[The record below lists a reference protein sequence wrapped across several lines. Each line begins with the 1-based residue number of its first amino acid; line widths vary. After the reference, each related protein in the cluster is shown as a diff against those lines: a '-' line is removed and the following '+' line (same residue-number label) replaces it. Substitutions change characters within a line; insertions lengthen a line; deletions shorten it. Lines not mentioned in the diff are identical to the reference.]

1 MLLRRFLSMSLF
13 VIMMLCFVSSLHAAD
28 STRVHRPRIGL
39 VLSGGGAK
47 GFAHIGVLKV
57 LEEAGIYP
65 DYIGGTSMGSI
76 IGALYALGYSP
87 DSMYTLVAKQKWSE
101 LLSDK
106 INRNYLSMADK
117 ERDGKFFAPIPFR
130 NGKIELPSG
139 VIYGQNISMLF
150 SRLCLPSYQ
159 IHDFNKLPVPFLC
172 IGSDI
177 VNGQAVVLDHGYLPE
192 AMRASMA
199 IPTVFTPQEIDN
211 TMILDG
217 GIFNNLPVKEV
228 LDMGADIIIAVNVGF
243 IPSQKEKLRSFVNI
257 LEQSFFIQ
265 NQKEMNERIS
275 ACDILITPPLEKFT
289 AASFD
294 KADTLVKIGEMAA
307 RAQIDEIKH
316 LADSLNHYY
325 PNDPMKNVSL
335 KHVAD
340 SIFVNSFEI
349 DGAKQTP
356 KGFVRGYFDFTAP
369 SWVKIDQIEEGI
381 RRLYGT
387 MSFNLI
393 TYRLN
398 HDNEGDTLVLKIDEY
413 SESHFLVGVNFNSDF
428 NASLKVEGIIK
439 NLWINGSRLRLS
451 ALLSEQPSF
460 GAVYL
465 IGNTWS
471 PPSWYKKTKQ
481 STWKWDV
488 GTGANISNYLYN
500 EYLNGKKVSSF
511 RYTDANI
518 SLFTQTTF
526 QNAVTFGIGA
536 QAEISAKNTEI
547 SFDVTTKHY
556 NLFNLYSY
564 IKFDNFDRS
573 YFPNK
578 GLQLQLNAKYVTPA
592 NTSQKSVPFVS
603 FEMTRALH
611 LYDRLTMLYGINA
624 GVTFAGQS
632 IANYKF
638 NVGGMNSYKV
648 NNSFR
653 FIGYQY
659 QEISSLNMATG
670 QFDLQYQFYKNNYVI
685 LKSNIGRF
693 DDERLNLLKLN
704 NLKYGY
710 GIAYGTPTFI
720 GPFEVNLM
728 HSPRHGILAYITL
741 GFWF

>member
-1 MLLRRFLSMSLF
+1 MIRHCPLSIIFFIASIFCLTPSLQ
-13 VIMMLCFVSSLHAAD
+13 AGD
-28 STRVHRPRIGL
+28 SIYVHRPRIGL

-76 IGALYALGYSP
+76 IGALYALGFSP
-87 DSMYTLVAKQKWSE
+87 DSMYTLVAKQKWAE

-106 INRNYLSMADK
+106 VNRNYLSMDDK
-117 ERDGKFFAPIPFR
+117 NRDGKFFAPIPFR

-150 SRLCLPSYQ
+150 SRLCLPAYQ
-159 IHDFNKLPVPFLC
+159 IHDFQKLPVPFLC

-199 IPTVFTPQEIDN
+199 IPSVFTPIEIDS
-211 TMILDG
+211 TMLLDG

-243 IPSQKEKLRSFVNI
+243 IPSRKEKLRSFVNI
-257 LEQSFFIQ
+257 LEQSFYIQ

-307 RAQIDEIKH
+307 RAQIGEIKH
-316 LADSLNHYY
+316 WADSLSRYY
-325 PNDPMKNVSL
+325 PNDPI
-335 KHVAD
+335 KHVTIKPVAD
-340 SIFVNSFEI
+340 SVYVTSFDIE
-349 DGAKQTP
+349 GTQKTP
-356 KGFVRGYFDFTAP
+356 KGFIRGYFDFTAP
-369 SWVKIDQIEEGI
+369 CWVKIDQIEEGI
-381 RRLYGT
+381 RKLYGT

-398 HDNEGDTLVLKIDEY
+398 QENEGNALVLNVDEQ
-413 SESHFLVGVNFNSDF
+413 SESRFLVGVNFNSDF

-439 NLWINGSRLRLS
+439 NKWINGSRLDLS

-465 IGNTWS
+465 VGNTWS
-471 PPSWYKKTKQ
+471 PSWYKKTRQ
-481 STWKWDV
+481 STWKWDI
-488 GTGANISNYLYN
+488 GAGANLSNYLYN
-500 EYLNGKKVSSF
+500 EYLDGKKVSSF

-526 QNAVTFGIGA
+526 KNAVTFGIGA

-556 NLFNLYSY
+556 NLINFYSY

-573 YFPNK
+573 YFPNR
-578 GLQLQLNAKYVTPA
+578 GLQLQVNAKYVTPL
-592 NTSQKSVPFVS
+592 NTDQQSVPFVS

-611 LYDRLTMLYGINA
+611 LFDQLTMLYGINT
-624 GVTFAGQS
+624 GITFAGQS
-632 IANYKF
+632 IANYQF
-638 NVGGMNSYKV
+638 NVGGMNSYRV

-653 FIGYQY
+653 FVGYQY
-659 QEISSLNMATG
+659 QEISSLNMLTG
-670 QFDLQYQFYKNNYVI
+670 KLDLQYQFYKNNYVI
-685 LKSNIGRF
+685 LKTNIGRF
-693 DDERLNLLKLN
+693 NDNRLNLLTIN

-720 GPFEVNLM
+720 GPLEVNLM
-728 HSPRHGILAYITL
+728 HSPQHGLLAYFTL